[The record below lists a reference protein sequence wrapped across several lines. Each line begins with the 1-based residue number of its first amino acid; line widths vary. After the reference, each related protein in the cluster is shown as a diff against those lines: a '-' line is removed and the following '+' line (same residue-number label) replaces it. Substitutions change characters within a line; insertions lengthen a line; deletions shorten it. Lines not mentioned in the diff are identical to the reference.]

1 MDDAVKPEPAAD
13 DPLSELRGLLLAADE
28 AEVVRL
34 QQRLEDPQSRAE
46 DVSRVLPEAI
56 TIRSQ
61 EDRQLTDALMP
72 TVEEAIVRSVRRN
85 PEVLVD
91 ALFPVMGPA
100 IRKSI
105 SSTLAE
111 MLESLNTTLGQGFS
125 AQGFK
130 WRLEGWRTGKSF
142 SEVVLLRTLLFRVEQ
157 VFLIHRKTGLLLQHV
172 SAGGAGV
179 QDTDMI
185 SGMLTAIRDFVHDSF
200 GGMEADGLR
209 AFQVGQFSVWVE
221 QGPLAIVAGVIRG
234 NPPRELRG
242 VFTEAIEKIH
252 HDQAHALSEFEGD
265 AAPFERSREDLEAC
279 LKTQQ
284 HPGAAGVPGARGKR
298 SRRPLWAALAVVLA
312 ALGLLAFFSVRRT
325 RRWDGY
331 LAKLGA
337 QPGIVVSA
345 AGRRDGKFFVTGLR
359 DPLAADPAALLPA
372 SSLRREDVRGTWKP
386 FQSLEPELIAARARS
401 LLEAPGSVTLRVQ
414 DGALL
419 ATGAAPHAWIAEAGS
434 RWRSVPGVARFD
446 DRGLTDTDSTSF
458 DAARAALEGKLIL
471 FARGSSELTP
481 GETAKLADV
490 ARDLSRMPALAAA
503 AGREFRGEVVGR
515 GDSEG
520 TNETNLALS
529 RRRAERVLA
538 VLREEGLETQNMAVA
553 GVGATQPLRQERT
566 EEDKQLN
573 RSVSFRIVPVK
584 R

>member
-34 QQRLEDPQSRAE
+34 QQRLEDPRSRAE

-56 TIRSQ
+56 TIRSG

-85 PEVLVD
+85 PVVLVD

-105 SSTLAE
+105 SNTLAE
-111 MLESLNTTLGQGFS
+111 MLESLNTTLGQSFS
-125 AQGFK
+125 AHGFR
-130 WRLEGWRTGKSF
+130 WRIEAWRTGKSF

-200 GGMEADGLR
+200 GGMEADGLH
-209 AFQVGQFSVWVE
+209 AFQVGQFTVWVE
-221 QGPLAIVAGVIRG
+221 QGPLAILAGVIRG
-234 NPPRELRG
+234 SPPRELRG

-252 HDQAHALSEFEGD
+252 HDQAQALAEFQGD
-265 AAPFERSREDLEAC
+265 AGPFERSREDLEKC

-284 HPGAAGVPGARGKR
+284 QPGTEGAVGSRSRR
-298 SRRPLWAALAVVLA
+298 SRRPLWALLAVVA
-312 ALGLLAFFSVRRT
+312 ALLGLFLFFSVRRT

-331 LAKLGA
+331 LARLAA

-359 DPLAADPAALLPA
+359 DPLAADPAALLPQ
-372 SSLRREDVRGTWKP
+372 SKLLREDVRAM
-386 FQSLEPELIAARARS
+386 E
-401 LLEAPGSVTLRVQ
+401 
-414 DGALL
+414 
-419 ATGAAPHAWIAEAGS
+419 
-434 RWRSVPGVARFD
+434 
-446 DRGLTDTDSTSF
+446 
-458 DAARAALEGKLIL
+458 
-471 FARGSSELTP
+471 
-481 GETAKLADV
+481 
-490 ARDLSRMPALAAA
+490 
-503 AGREFRGEVVGR
+503 
-515 GDSEG
+515 
-520 TNETNLALS
+520 
-529 RRRAERVLA
+529 
-538 VLREEGLETQNMAVA
+538 
-553 GVGATQPLRQERT
+553 
-566 EEDKQLN
+566 
-573 RSVSFRIVPVK
+573 
-584 R
+584 

>member
-1 MDDAVKPEPAAD
+1 MDDAVKPEPAPD
-13 DPLSELRGLLLAADE
+13 DPVSELRGLLLAADE

-34 QQRLEDPQSRAE
+34 QKRLEDPQSRAE
-46 DVSRVLPEAI
+46 DVSRVLPEAV

-105 SSTLAE
+105 SNTLAE
-111 MLESLNTTLGQGFS
+111 MLESLNTTLGQSFS
-125 AQGFK
+125 AQGFR
-130 WRLEGWRTGKSF
+130 WRIEAWRTGKSF

-185 SGMLTAIRDFVHDSF
+185 SGMLTAIRDFVQDSF
-200 GGMEADGLR
+200 GGVEADGLN
-209 AFQVGQFSVWVE
+209 AFQVGQFTVWVE

-242 VFTEAIEKIH
+242 AFTEAIEKIH
-252 HDQAHALSEFEGD
+252 HDQARALAEFQGD

-284 HPGAAGVPGARGKR
+284 QAGTAGVRGRR

-312 ALGLLAFFSVRRT
+312 LLGVFVFFSMRRT
-325 RRWDGY
+325 RRWDSY
-331 LAKLGA
+331 LARLGA

-359 DPLAADPAALLPA
+359 DPLSADPAALLPA

-386 FQSLEPELIAARARS
+386 YQSLEPELIAARARS
-401 LLEAPGSVTLRVQ
+401 LLEAPGSVTLRAQ
-414 DGALL
+414 DGVLI
-419 ATGAAPHAWIAEAGS
+419 ATGAAPHAWIAEAAS

-446 DRGLTDTDSTSF
+446 DRGLTDTDSKSF
-458 DAARAALEGKLIL
+458 EAARAALEGKLIL

-481 GETAKLADV
+481 AETAKLVDV
-490 ARDLSRMPALAAA
+490 ARDLSRLPALAAA

-520 TNETNLALS
+520 TSETNLALS

-538 VLREEGLETQNMAVA
+538 ALRDGGLETKNLAVA
-553 GVGATQPLRQERT
+553 GVGATQPLREERT

-573 RSVSFRIVPVK
+573 RSVSFRIVPVE